1 MNGGARTQNG
11 GQVPQREHLDSNN
24 FESLLKDY
32 KQIADSSDDGGS
44 ATAALMQ
51 NEAITIGDGSI
62 QPMP

>member
-1 MNGGARTQNG
+1 M
-11 GQVPQREHLDSNN
+11 PQREHLDSNN